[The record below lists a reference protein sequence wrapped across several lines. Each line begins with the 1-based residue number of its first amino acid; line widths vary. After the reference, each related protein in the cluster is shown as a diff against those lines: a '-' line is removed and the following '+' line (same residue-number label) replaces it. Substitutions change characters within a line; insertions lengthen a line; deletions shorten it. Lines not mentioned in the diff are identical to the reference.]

1 MAHLNKRWCFWPV
14 GRELS
19 PRTFGASSSR
29 PIACGNRVPP
39 SDHPPEKLPSH
50 RVASTRPRFAFR
62 RCVRHK
68 MEKELAHGG
77 KIWYSLSVVHSCA
90 QRKNWKD
97 VWGSIAL
104 HSGEARSSGCRR
116 CKAAGKGGCISQAKG
131 QSHRLIRTRAPPGMR
146 RARQRKMNA
155 PEFCRQSL
163 WWVLSAFLFCV
174 RGGNLPC
181 WNGSRRSTMQ

>member
-1 MAHLNKRWCFWPV
+1 MVFL
-14 GRELS
+14 
-19 PRTFGASSSR
+19 
-29 PIACGNRVPP
+29 ACGAGAFSADVRGFQLPPYCLRQQGPTLGSSAGETPVPQSRFHP
-39 SDHPPEKLPSH
+39 S
-50 RVASTRPRFAFR
+50 RFAFR

-77 KIWYSLSVVHSCA
+77 KIWYSLSVMHSCA

-97 VWGSIAL
+97 VRGSIAL

-131 QSHRLIRTRAPPGMR
+131 QSHRLVRTRAPPGMR

>member
-1 MAHLNKRWCFWPV
+1 MPQAI
-14 GRELS
+14 GRELEA
-19 PRTFGASSSR
+19 PNVRGESS
-29 PIACGNRVPP
+29 
-39 SDHPPEKLPSH
+39 HPAGRFRLFC
-50 RVASTRPRFAFR
+50 FAFR